1 MSKVSKI
8 VLLIVTGIIAVL
20 FLLSISVNLYLQ
32 SQGVQQ
38 RIAQAI
44 SDAIGTPVT
53 IQRTSYVPWQGIVL
67 GKIRV
72 SQYQSGDKAHP
83 VLLTIDNVRLHIS
96 WIPFLFQRKLAI
108 ASIRLEKP
116 VVILGE
122 PGMPAEF
129 FGSPV
134 QPLPASSQIPPVQ
147 RNQALSPS
155 GIATTSLTGN
165 STSIPH
171 PTAAGKSLPSNSFPR
186 DLPQIVIS
194 EGEFRLITKAGKTT
208 VLATK
213 IAAQLD
219 PTTDG
224 HLTGP
229 LTCTRMV
236 LSNSLFFTNLQASL
250 SCSPHTLEVNAIS
263 ASLAGG
269 KVCGEFRYQLNNTS
283 DFRLQA
289 NGEDISL
296 EMLLKQAG
304 YRTAGSSGSLRGNM
318 YLSKEGEEEP
328 KGRGVVELL
337 KGELESTD
345 FLRQL
350 GRLLQIQELESLH
363 LKKAVSS
370 FEIQQDRL
378 VFDNIFLESENL
390 ILKGTGP
397 MKYNGN
403 LNINA
408 QLLFNDRLY
417 AQYQSLLG
425 KELPS
430 SSIQGYHEVAFHVTG
445 QTASPH
451 SDLLDKLTG
460 IRFRGNV
467 GGFLQQLIGWPRSKD

>member
-1 MSKVSKI
+1 VPKISKI
-8 VLLIVTGIIAVL
+8 ILLIVVGIIAVL

-38 RIAQAI
+38 RISQAI

-53 IQRTSYVPWQGIVL
+53 IQRTSYVPSQGIVL

-72 SQYQSGDKAHP
+72 PQYESGDKAHP

-122 PGMPAEF
+122 PGTPAES
-129 FGSPV
+129 FGPPV
-134 QPLPASSQIPPVQ
+134 PPLPASSQISPPVQ
-147 RNQALSPS
+147 QNQARSPS
-155 GIATTSLTGN
+155 GTLSN
-165 STSIPH
+165 NRTSIPN
-171 PTAAGKSLPSNSFPR
+171 PAAAGKSLSSDSFPPN
-186 DLPQIVIS
+186 LPQIVIS

-208 VLATK
+208 VIAGK

-224 HLTGP
+224 HLAGP

-236 LSNSLFFTNLQASL
+236 VSNSLFFKNLQASL
-250 SCSPHTLEVNAIS
+250 SCSPHTLDVNAIS

-269 KVCGEFRYQLNNTS
+269 KVSGEFRYQLNKMSN
-283 DFRLQA
+283 FRLQA

-296 EMLLKQAG
+296 ETLLKQAG
-304 YRTAGSSGSLRGNM
+304 YQTAGSSGSLRGNM
-318 YLSKEGEEEP
+318 YLAKEGEEKP
-328 KGRGVVELL
+328 KGRGVLELL
-337 KGELESTD
+337 KGQLESTD

-350 GRLLQIQELESLH
+350 GRLLRIQELESLH

-397 MKYNGN
+397 MKYDGN

-408 QLLFNDRLY
+408 QLLFNDQLY

-425 KELPS
+425 KELPP

-445 QTASPH
+445 QTASPR

-467 GGFLQQLIGWPRSKD
+467 GGFLQQLIGWPHPKD